1 MEGENAMN
9 FGKHIVIQQARAIG
23 KTHAFMVNV
32 AAKVTDMTDKMI
44 VDACIEA
51 AKEAG
56 ITDLYLI
63 DKTFLL
69 EAIRGK
75 LDHNTV
81 SVADLMKKQ
90 KMIYDEFER
99 AHMVVEVSDIVDL
112 IERKE
117 NKT

>member
-1 MEGENAMN
+1 MDKR
-9 FGKHIVIQQARAIG
+9 FGVRVRLSDITESDGMLYHRL
-23 KTHAFMVNV
+23 
-32 AAKVTDMTDKMI
+32 AAKVLDMYDQVI
-44 VDACIEA
+44 VDACVEA

-69 EAIRGK
+69 EAIRDK

-81 SVADLMKKQ
+81 NVADLMKKQ
-90 KMIYDEFER
+90 KLIYDEFER

-112 IERKE
+112 IEGR
-117 NKT
+117 

>member
-1 MEGENAMN
+1 MDFGE
-9 FGKHIVIQQARAIG
+9 HIHIQTPRRCG
-23 KTHAFMVNV
+23 KTHTFMVNV
-32 AAKVTDMTDKMI
+32 AAKVADMTDKVI
-44 VDACIEA
+44 VDACIEV
-51 AKEAG
+51 AKDAG

-69 EAIRGK
+69 EAIRDK

-90 KMIYDEFER
+90 KLIYDEFER

-112 IERKE
+112 IEGR
-117 NKT
+117 

>member
-1 MEGENAMN
+1 MHIGEY
-9 FGKHIVIQQARAIG
+9 IQMPRRCG
-23 KTHAFMVNV
+23 NTHAFMVNV
-32 AAKVTDMTDKMI
+32 AAKVADMADDAI
-44 VDACIEA
+44 VTACIEA
-51 AKEAG
+51 ARDAG

-69 EAIRGK
+69 EAIRDK

-90 KMIYDEFER
+90 KLIYDEFER

-112 IERKE
+112 IEGR
-117 NKT
+117 